1 MTQDDELTATTID
14 EIATELS
21 TLLSIHGRP
30 GRTMAFAL
38 VLIEDGQGAGKVV
51 ASGDNDAEV
60 AEGLE
65 FLAAQL
71 RTNGLERAG

>member
-1 MTQDDELTATTID
+1 MTQDDELIEAAIG
-14 EIATELS
+14 EITDELS
-21 TLLSIHGRP
+21 ALLSIHARP

-38 VLIEDGQGAGKVV
+38 VLIDDGQGAGKVV
-51 ASGDNDAEV
+51 ISGDNNVEV

-71 RTNGLERAG
+71 AGSRGCED

>member
-1 MTQDDELTATTID
+1 MTQDDELTAATID
-14 EIATELS
+14 EIADELS
-21 TLLSIHGRP
+21 TLLTIHARP

-38 VLIEDGQGAGKVV
+38 VLVEDGAGAGKIVT
-51 ASGDNDAEV
+51 SGHNDAEV

-71 RTNGLERAG
+71 RAQS

>member
-21 TLLSIHGRP
+21 TLLSIHARP

-38 VLIEDGQGAGKVV
+38 VLTENGKGAGKVV
-51 ASGDNDAEV
+51 SVGDNAEEI

-65 FLAAQL
+65 FLAHQI
-71 RTNGLERAG
+71 RGGLEREA